1 MSEADLADIAG
12 RPVSRETSD
21 KLEAYAAELIRW
33 QRIKNLVSPAD
44 LAVLRTRH
52 ILDSLQLVAL
62 QTGPTWTDL
71 GSGAGLPGL
80 VVAIACPET
89 EMHLVES
96 NGRKCAFLRHIAR
109 TLAPNVVV
117 REGRIEAQLSHLPED
132 VAQVSAR
139 ALAPLDQLIRWSATL
154 LRKGAIGVFPK
165 GKDVESELTL
175 ARQSWRFE
183 TDLLPSRTDPNARI
197 VRIHH
202 FDGPR
207 A

>member
-1 MSEADLADIAG
+1 MSDADLADIAG
-12 RPVSRETSD
+12 RPVSRETAD
-21 KLEAYAAELIRW
+21 KLEAYAAE
-33 QRIKNLVSPAD
+33 
-44 LAVLRTRH
+44 
-52 ILDSLQLVAL
+52 
-62 QTGPTWTDL
+62 
-71 GSGAGLPGL
+71 
-80 VVAIACPET
+80 
-89 EMHLVES
+89 
-96 NGRKCAFLRHIAR
+96 
-109 TLAPNVVV
+109 
-117 REGRIEAQLSHLPED
+117 
-132 VAQVSAR
+132 
-139 ALAPLDQLIRWSATL
+139 LIRWSATL